1 MAQSDFY
8 AVLGVSPTAT
18 ADEIKK
24 AYRRL
29 AKQSHPDTN
38 PGDAKAAERFK
49 SLSEAYTVLGDATK
63 RREYDEMRRLGA
75 FEGFARPRGGGGP
88 RRGPGTG
95 APGMPPDM
103 GEFDLGGLGGLGEI
117 FGSMF
122 GGGAPRQ
129 PGPQKG
135 ASVETTLEVPFRT
148 AARGGK
154 VPLEFELDG
163 ARRKILVTI
172 PMASESG
179 SRIKLRGQGGAGR
192 RGGPAG
198 DLVITLQVQAD
209 PVFTRD
215 GLDLIRVA
223 PINVAQATLGT
234 KLTVATLDDRQ
245 VTLTLPAGTS
255 SGKRFRIRGQGIAS
269 GDRTGDLLIEVKVV
283 VPEGLTDE
291 QAALMR
297 RFAEAAGLEL

>member
-1 MAQSDFY
+1 MAQPDFY

-24 AYRRL
+24 TYRRL
-29 AKQSHPDTN
+29 AKQFHPDTN

-49 SLSEAYTVLGDATK
+49 AISEAYTTLGEAKK
-63 RREYDEMRRLGA
+63 RSEYDELRRLGA
-75 FEGFARPRGGGGP
+75 FEGVARPRGGG
-88 RRGPGTG
+88 RRGPG
-95 APGMPPDM
+95 ASGMPPEM
-103 GEFDLGGLGGLGEI
+103 GEFDLGGLGGLGDI

-122 GGGAPRQ
+122 GGGAARQ

-163 ARRKILVTI
+163 SHRKILVTI
-172 PMASESG
+172 PPASEAG
-179 SRIKLRGQGGAGR
+179 SRIKLRGQGGVGR

-198 DLVITLQVQAD
+198 DLVVTLQVQPD
-209 PVFTRD
+209 PLFARD
-215 GLDLIRVA
+215 GLDLIRIV

-269 GDRTGDLLIEVKVV
+269 GERTGDLLIEAKVI

-291 QAALMR
+291 QAELMR
-297 RFAEAAGLEL
+297 RFAAAADLEL

>member
-1 MAQSDFY
+1 MAQPDFY
-8 AVLGVSPTAT
+8 AVLGVNPTAA

-24 AYRRL
+24 TYRRL
-29 AKQSHPDTN
+29 AKQFHPDTN

-49 SLSEAYTVLGDATK
+49 AISEAYTTLGDAKK
-63 RREYDEMRRLGA
+63 RAEYDEMRRLGA
-75 FEGFARPRGGGGP
+75 FEGFARPRGGS
-88 RRGPGTG
+88 RRGPGPG

-103 GEFDLGGLGGLGEI
+103 GEFDLGGLGGLGDI

-135 ASVETTLEVPFRT
+135 GSVETTLEVPFRT

-163 ARRKILVTI
+163 AHRKILVTI
-172 PMASESG
+172 PAASESG

-198 DLVITLQVQAD
+198 DLVITIQVQGD

-215 GLDLIRVA
+215 SLDLIRIV
-223 PINVAQATLGT
+223 PINVAH
-234 KLTVATLDDRQ
+234 ATLDERQ

-255 SGKRFRIRGQGIAS
+255 SGKRFRIRGQGIVS
-269 GDRTGDLLIEVKVV
+269 GERTGDLLIEAKVV
-283 VPEGLTDE
+283 APERLTDA
-291 QAALMR
+291 QADLMR
-297 RFAEAAGLEL
+297 RFAEAADLEL